1 LVLNSEHVFEKESN
15 VLLDDL
21 LFVEGEGNLKGLL
34 FADLKGILENE
45 VSERH
50 GETSLFLVLNDSS
63 NCGGKLLLEGSSGLA
78 SVLTFSL
85 KFEFKSL

>member
-1 LVLNSEHVFEKESN
+1 MALNSEHVFEKESN

-21 LFVEGEGNLKGLL
+21 LFLEGEGNLKGLL

-63 NCGGKLLLEGSSGLA
+63 NCGGKLLLEGSGGLA